1 MTRNSSEPLAE
12 LVSFIESLG
21 EPRILTDLDYRILAA
36 NKAYRD
42 AYAPHGSVVGRHCYE
57 VSHHYAV
64 PCDEA
69 GESCPRRA
77 ALVSRR
83 TEQALHIHHTPR
95 GDEHVQ
101 VELNPAPSRRC
112 TSITRRGATSTCRS
126 S

>member
-1 MTRNSSEPLAE
+1 MTRKGNEPLAE

-69 GESCPRRA
+69 GESARA
-77 ALVSRR
+77 GQRSFRNAR
-83 TEQALHIHHTPR
+83 
-95 GDEHVQ
+95 
-101 VELNPAPSRRC
+101 SRRC
-112 TSITRRGATSTCRS
+112 TSITRHGATSTCRS